1 MDAHNFGLVGCNF
14 GATAHERRRWVVP
27 LNLTADEVLTTTRA
41 VRKRLD
47 LDRPVPR
54 ELILE
59 CAEIAFQAPTGSNR
73 QDWHLVFVDDPDKK
87 RALADLYA
95 RTFDQYINTP
105 GPQYEPDDLR
115 AQRAEFV
122 RGSAVY
128 LREHFHEVPV
138 LLVPL
143 ARGRIEGAG
152 VFAQA
157 SYWGSILPAVW
168 SFMLA
173 ARERGLGTA
182 WTTLHLPDEETAA
195 EVIGFDHTKWTQ
207 CGLFPVAYTKGTD
220 FKPAPRLPV
229 ESRVTFL

>member
-1 MDAHNFGLVGCNF
+1 
-14 GATAHERRRWVVP
+14 VP
-27 LNLTADEVLTTTRA
+27 LHLTADEVLTTTRA

-47 LDRPVPR
+47 LERPVPR

-59 CAEIAFQAPTGSNR
+59 CADIAFQAPTGSNR
-73 QDWHLVFVDDPDKK
+73 QDWHLVFVEEPEKK

-95 RTFDQYINTP
+95 KTFDQYINTR
-105 GPQYEPDDLR
+105 GPLYEPDDLR
-115 AQRAEFV
+115 AQRADFV

-143 ARGRIEGAG
+143 IRGRIEGAG

-157 SYWGSILPAVW
+157 SYWGSILPTVW

-182 WTTLHLPDEETAA
+182 WTTLHLPEEEAAA
-195 EVIGFDHTKWTQ
+195 EVIGFDHAEWTQ
-207 CGLFPVAYTKGTD
+207 AGLFPVAYTIGTD
-220 FKPAPRLPV
+220 FKPAPRLPT
-229 ESRVTFL
+229 ESLVTFI